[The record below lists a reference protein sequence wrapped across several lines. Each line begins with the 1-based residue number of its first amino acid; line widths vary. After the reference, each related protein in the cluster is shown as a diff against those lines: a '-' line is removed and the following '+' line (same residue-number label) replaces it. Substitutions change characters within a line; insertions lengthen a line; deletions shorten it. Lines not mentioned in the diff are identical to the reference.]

1 MLRMKK
7 TIFVMAGAVLS
18 LLSLSAGA
26 QVPDSTK
33 APETTVPST
42 TTPTTWDYKKNATV
56 DSINAKYKDQ
66 LTPARTALTTEQ
78 IFPVLGQYQSS
89 VNADAPSVTITL
101 DEQNKGMVWVE
112 GLPQG
117 KIKAML
123 RKSPSTYK
131 IPAQKT
137 EDGKDVLEG
146 TLIFDKDANTLNIVI
161 GKPYNVEDPNAV
173 FAVAT
178 EEPAVE
184 EVKTKTKTAK
194 TKVKTKTVVKPWTYS
209 GTKIET
215 TTASTSNQ

>member
-1 MLRMKK
+1 MKK
-7 TIFVMAGAVLS
+7 TIFLMAGAVLS

-33 APETTVPST
+33 APETTVPVT
-42 TTPTTWDYKKNATV
+42 TSAPTTWDYKKNPTV

-66 LTPARTALTTEQ
+66 VAPARTAMTTEQ

-89 VNADAPSVTITL
+89 VNTDASSVTITL

-131 IPAQKT
+131 IPMQKT
-137 EDGKDVLEG
+137 EDGKDVAEG

-161 GKPYNVEDPNAV
+161 GKPYNVEDPMAA
-173 FAVAT
+173 FAVT
-178 EEPAVE
+178 EEPAPAE

-215 TTASTSNQ
+215 TTASMSNQ